1 METLYGRY
9 KNITQR
15 KNSLEIKQFKLEQH
29 IRSNPTDYTAII
41 SNELIKSDI
50 HREELLLIEI
60 RKRMSLHEVV

>member
-1 METLYGRY
+1 MDTLYGRY

-15 KNSLEIKQFKLEQH
+15 KNSLEVKQFKLEQH
-29 IRSNPTDYTAII
+29 IRANPTDYTAII

-50 HREELLLIEI
+50 HREGLLLVEI